1 MTTSVKG
8 ITMPTF
14 LLHIT
19 VKPQHQ
25 GEALRTLA
33 EIQRLSLRDEG
44 CVDFTWLRH
53 EDDVNKFT
61 LFERWESR
69 QHLDDHLAK
78 IIPVWEQFAPCL
90 EGDPVSQSVRAVT
103 ELA

>member
-19 VKPQHQ
+19 VKPEHQ
-25 GEALRTLA
+25 GEALRALA
-33 EIQRLSLRDEG
+33 EIQRLSLSDDG
-44 CVDFTWLRH
+44 CVDFVWLRH
-53 EDDVNKFT
+53 EEDVNKFT
-61 LFERWESR
+61 LFERWES
-69 QHLDDHLAK
+69 QKDLDDHLAK
-78 IIPVWEQFAPCL
+78 IIPVWERFAPHL
-90 EGDPVSQSVRAVT
+90 VGDPVSQSVRAVT

>member
-25 GEALRTLA
+25 REALETLT
-33 EIQRLSLRDEG
+33 EIQRLSLLDDG
-44 CVDFTWLRH
+44 CVDFVWLRH
-53 EDDVNKFT
+53 EEDGDKFT
-61 LFERWESR
+61 LFERWESQ
-69 QHLDDHLAK
+69 QHLDEHLAK
-78 IIPVWEQFAPCL
+78 IIPVWEEFAPCL
-90 EGDPVSQSVRAVT
+90 VGDPVSQSVRAVT

>member
-8 ITMPTF
+8 ITVPTF

-19 VKPQHQ
+19 VKPEHQ
-25 GEALRTLA
+25 AEAVEVLA
-33 EIQRLSLRDEG
+33 EIQRLSLVDEG
-44 CVDFTWLRH
+44 CVDFVWLRH
-53 EDDVNKFT
+53 EEDGNKFT
-61 LFERWESR
+61 LFERWES
-69 QHLDDHLAK
+69 QENLDDHLAK
-78 IIPVWEQFAPCL
+78 IIPVWEEFAHCL